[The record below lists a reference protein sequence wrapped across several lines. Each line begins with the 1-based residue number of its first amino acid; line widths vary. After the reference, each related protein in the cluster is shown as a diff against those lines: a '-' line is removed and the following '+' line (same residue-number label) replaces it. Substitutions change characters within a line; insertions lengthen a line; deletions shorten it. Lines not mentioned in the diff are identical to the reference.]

1 MWPSLVHLPKVVCML
16 LNAVR
21 KNTHIFANFLHK
33 NMREAYKILRC
44 NASKALLCLKIALL
58 SQKLHILSPFSVIL
72 IFLNI
77 SIRCGPA
84 WSIFLKLS
92 VCYLMQWGKTN
103 RFFVNF
109 RFLYFQVIFWVKYL
123 KFIVWK

>member
-92 VCYLMQWGKTN
+92 VWYLMQRGKTN
-103 RFFVNF
+103 RFLPILGFYTF
-109 RFLYFQVIFWVKYL
+109 K
-123 KFIVWK
+123 